1 MCAPATHPGVKR
13 EREPPAPLRPPPS
26 AGGRAPGTPY
36 WLPRDYELCRASP
49 GPAPRPLRV
58 GGAWRG
64 APPAERPSPGS
75 RAVSASPR
83 RAARAS
89 LTYAGADEP
98 PLSTLAPEAAPLS
111 LASAAPVPDGR
122 RSLASEAKR
131 LDNARRAHES
141 GLAAPQRGFFQQ
153 GILRDGAP
161 QSEHDV
167 ALSLL
172 RSAEERA
179 ARANH
184 GSKDKRLG
192 TSLSKYELLLRAL
205 PAMRPFEPLR
215 FEGDLQTSERNEV
228 LLVAIAEFIRRNP
241 KATGGLVR
249 ADSVSGQVS
258 GVKAIVEEHLGRKVL
273 APSGGRVLAREL
285 QQMRLEDGPSADR
298 ALSLPLRSDHLDRL
312 ADESSGFDV
321 RSPGWPTARY
331 ALLRAMHQALMR
343 GGEPGTLPG
352 EPFRP
357 ALGVC
362 WGDFT
367 WHDCETGDLLTQVH
381 PVTGE
386 LHWALILA
394 LRAIKDTK
402 GTHRKVPTTI
412 ASRLPVSATAARDV
426 TCPYFAILR
435 LWEQRATLVPEA
447 YRATAPFFVGPD
459 GVAPVDTNVVHRVVV
474 DAATA
479 LGLDASLFGSSAC
492 RRGGATDLRDKLGSA
507 AGKQIIVQRGRWCH
521 TDIDEIYSRASLGEH
536 VAASVALSAP
546 GGARSL
552 EQVVPGWVQ
561 PARFRR

>member
-1 MCAPATHPGVKR
+1 M
-13 EREPPAPLRPPPS
+13 
-26 AGGRAPGTPY
+26 
-36 WLPRDYELCRASP
+36 
-49 GPAPRPLRV
+49 
-58 GGAWRG
+58 
-64 APPAERPSPGS
+64 
-75 RAVSASPR
+75 
-83 RAARAS
+83 
-89 LTYAGADEP
+89 
-98 PLSTLAPEAAPLS
+98 
-111 LASAAPVPDGR
+111 
-122 RSLASEAKR
+122 
-131 LDNARRAHES
+131 
-141 GLAAPQRGFFQQ
+141 
-153 GILRDGAP
+153 
-161 QSEHDV
+161 
-167 ALSLL
+167 
-172 RSAEERA
+172 
-179 ARANH
+179 
-184 GSKDKRLG
+184 
-192 TSLSKYELLLRAL
+192 RAL

>member
-1 MCAPATHPGVKR
+1 MDGLEPIHEAQERDRKDPFLQRSVPLESNPGHLRTNDSPAKELTAGRSVRKRARARSRSAQNPENPPFEARALKQPLGSTVALQRSAAGFALEIAASLIMSPQTESRRARAGTASKVGVVNV
-13 EREPPAPLRPPPS
+13 PA
-26 AGGRAPGTPY
+26 

-49 GPAPRPLRV
+49 GLTPRPLRV

-161 QSEHDV
+161 QREHDV

-312 ADESSGFDV
+312 ADESSGFD
-321 RSPGWPTARY
+321 RHDIKA
-331 ALLRAMHQALMR
+331 
-343 GGEPGTLPG
+343 
-352 EPFRP
+352 
-357 ALGVC
+357 
-362 WGDFT
+362 WG
-367 WHDCETGDLLTQVH
+367 
-381 PVTGE
+381 
-386 LHWALILA
+386 
-394 LRAIKDTK
+394 
-402 GTHRKVPTTI
+402 
-412 ASRLPVSATAARDV
+412 
-426 TCPYFAILR
+426 
-435 LWEQRATLVPEA
+435 
-447 YRATAPFFVGPD
+447 
-459 GVAPVDTNVVHRVVV
+459 
-474 DAATA
+474 
-479 LGLDASLFGSSAC
+479 
-492 RRGGATDLRDKLGSA
+492 
-507 AGKQIIVQRGRWCH
+507 
-521 TDIDEIYSRASLGEH
+521 
-536 VAASVALSAP
+536 
-546 GGARSL
+546 
-552 EQVVPGWVQ
+552 
-561 PARFRR
+561 